1 MGFTGQRKT
10 VLVTGASGMIGR
22 TVVQALSASPEW
34 DIRAQAR
41 SPQETRAILGE
52 VCDVTQV
59 LIRDADFT
67 RTGEREMRMLT
78 KDCHTIIHCAGLV
91 HKPDAP
97 YQEYE
102 VMNVR
107 ATQSLAEAAASNGV
121 NTLIFLSTQALYG
134 LGPFSNIEE
143 NGPLQAK
150 TPYAVSKVTSEK
162 FLEMF
167 RSIPRVVT
175 LRPSLVYGEGD
186 RGNILSMIKEI
197 KAGRFV
203 QIGGGNTEKS
213 IIYSRDLAEAIT
225 LCMNVPEGYHTF
237 NVSNPKA
244 TTVKELIDTITEC
257 LGMQKKV
264 SSMPEPLLR
273 FGVRAAEL
281 LMKEKAP
288 VTSEQVNK
296 LTTTTTCSVNKLVNA
311 TGFQQRTSLREGIRA
326 EIAWATAKNLLT

>member
-1 MGFTGQRKT
+1 MGFTGQRKQ
-10 VLVTGASGMIGR
+10 VLVTGASGTIGR

-41 SPQETRAILGE
+41 NPQETRAILGE

-59 LIRDADFT
+59 LIREADFT

-91 HKPDAP
+91 HRPDAP

-121 NTLIFLSTQALYG
+121 NTFIFLSTQAIYG
-134 LGPFSNIEE
+134 LGPYSNIEE
-143 NGPLQAK
+143 NGQIQAK

-162 FLEMF
+162 FLEIF
-167 RSIPRVVT
+167 RNIPKVVT

-186 RGNILSMIKEI
+186 RGNLLSMIREI

-203 QIGGGNTEKS
+203 QIGGGTTEKS
-213 IIYSRDLAEAIT
+213 VIYSRDLAEAILLT
-225 LCMNVPEGYHTF
+225 LRLQDGYHCY
-237 NVSNPKA
+237 NVSNPKPV
-244 TTVKELIDTITEC
+244 TVKELIETITDC
-257 LGMQKKV
+257 LGMPKKV

-273 FGVRAAEL
+273 FGVKAAEL

-296 LTTTTTCSVNKLVNA
+296 LTTTTTCSVNRLISA
-311 TGFQQRTSLREGIRA
+311 TGFQQRTPLREGIRA
-326 EIAWATAKNLLT
+326 EIAWANSKNLL

>member
-10 VLVTGASGMIGR
+10 ILVTGASGMIGR

-41 SPQETRAILGE
+41 SPQDTRAILGE

-162 FLEMF
+162 FLEIF
-167 RSIPRVVT
+167 RGIPRIVT

-225 LCMNVPEGYHTF
+225 LSMNVPEGYHTF
-237 NVSNPKA
+237 NVSNPKP
-244 TTVKELIDTITEC
+244 TTVKELIDTITES

-296 LTTTTTCSVNKLVNA
+296 LTTTTTCSVNKLINA

-326 EIAWATAKNLLT
+326 EIAWANAKNLLS

>member
-22 TVVQALSASPEW
+22 TVVQSLSASSEW
-34 DIRAQAR
+34 DIRAQSR
-41 SPQETRAILGE
+41 NPQETRAVLGE

-67 RTGEREMRMLT
+67 RTGDREMRMLT

-91 HKPDAP
+91 HRPDAP

-121 NTLIFLSTQALYG
+121 NTFIFLSTQAIYG
-134 LGPFSNIEE
+134 LGPYSNIEE
-143 NGPLQAK
+143 NAPQQAK

-167 RSIPRVVT
+167 RNIPKVVT

-197 KAGRFV
+197 KSGRFV

-225 LCMNVPEGYHTF
+225 LTLRLPDGYHTF
-237 NVSNPKA
+237 NVSNPKS
-244 TTVKELIDTITEC
+244 TTVKELIDTITDC
-257 LGMQKKV
+257 LGTPKKV

-273 FGVRAAEL
+273 FGVKAAEL

-296 LTTTTTCSVNKLVNA
+296 LTTTTTCSVSKLVNA

>member
-22 TVVQALSASPEW
+22 AVVQALSVSPEW

-41 SPQETRAILGE
+41 TPQDTRATLGE

-59 LIRDADFT
+59 LIREADFT

-107 ATQSLAEAAASNGV
+107 ATQALAEAAASNNV
-121 NTLIFLSTQALYG
+121 NTFVFLSTSAIYG
-134 LGPFSNIEE
+134 LGPFSQIEE

-167 RSIPRVVT
+167 RSIPRTVI

-186 RGNILSMIKEI
+186 RGNLLSMIREI

-225 LCMNVPEGYHTF
+225 LTLKLPEGHYTF
-237 NVSNPKA
+237 NVSNPQP
-244 TTVKELIDTITEC
+244 TSVKELVDTITEC
-257 LGMQKKV
+257 LGSPKKV

-273 FGVRAAEL
+273 FGVKAAEL

-296 LTTTTTCSVNKLVNA
+296 LTTTTTCSVNKLVSA

-326 EIAWATAKNLLT
+326 EIAWANAKNLLS

>member
-10 VLVTGASGMIGR
+10 ILVTGASGMIGR

-41 SPQETRAILGE
+41 SPQDTRAILGE

-162 FLEMF
+162 FLEIF
-167 RSIPRVVT
+167 RGIPRIVT

-225 LCMNVPEGYHTF
+225 LSMKVPEGYHTF
-237 NVSNPKA
+237 NVSNPKP
-244 TTVKELIDTITEC
+244 TTVKELIDTITES

-296 LTTTTTCSVNKLVNA
+296 LTTTTTCSVNKLINA

-326 EIAWATAKNLLT
+326 EIAWANAKNLLS

>member
-22 TVVQALSASPEW
+22 TVVQSLSASSEW
-34 DIRAQAR
+34 DIRAQSR
-41 SPQETRAILGE
+41 NPQETRAVLGE

-67 RTGEREMRMLT
+67 RTGDREMRMLT

-91 HKPDAP
+91 HRPDAP

-121 NTLIFLSTQALYG
+121 NTFIFLSSQAIYG
-134 LGPFSNIEE
+134 LGPYSNIEE
-143 NGPLQAK
+143 NAPQQAK

-167 RSIPRVVT
+167 RNIPKVVT

-197 KAGRFV
+197 KSGRFV

-225 LCMNVPEGYHTF
+225 LTLRLPDGYHTF
-237 NVSNPKA
+237 NVSNPKS
-244 TTVKELIDTITEC
+244 TTVKELIDTITDC
-257 LGMQKKV
+257 LGTPKKV

-273 FGVRAAEL
+273 FGVKAAEL

-296 LTTTTTCSVNKLVNA
+296 LTTTTTCSVSKLVNA

>member
-1 MGFTGQRKT
+1 
-10 VLVTGASGMIGR
+10 MIGR
-22 TVVQALSASPEW
+22 AVVQALSASPEW

-41 SPQETRAILGE
+41 SPQDTRATLGE

-59 LIRDADFT
+59 LIREADFT

-91 HKPDAP
+91 HKPEAP

-107 ATQSLAEAAASNGV
+107 ATQSLAEAAASNNV
-121 NTLIFLSTQALYG
+121 NTFVFLSTSAIYG
-134 LGPFSNIEE
+134 LGPFSQIEE
-143 NGPLQAK
+143 NGALQAK

-167 RSIPRVVT
+167 RSIPRT
-175 LRPSLVYGEGD
+175 IILRPSLVYGEGD
-186 RGNILSMIKEI
+186 RGNLLSMIREI

-225 LCMNVPEGYHTF
+225 LTLKLPEGHYTF
-237 NVSNPKA
+237 NVSNPQP
-244 TTVKELIDTITEC
+244 TSVKELVDTITDC
-257 LGMQKKV
+257 LGSPKKV

-273 FGVRAAEL
+273 FGVKAAEL

-296 LTTTTTCSVNKLVNA
+296 LTTTTTCSVKKLVSA

-326 EIAWATAKNLLT
+326 EIAWANAKNLLS

>member
-41 SPQETRAILGE
+41 NPQEARAVLGE
-52 VCDVTQV
+52 ICDVTQV

-121 NTLIFLSTQALYG
+121 NTFIFLSTQAIYG
-134 LGPFSNIEE
+134 LGPYNNIEE
-143 NGPLQAK
+143 SGPLQAK

-162 FLEMF
+162 FLEIF
-167 RSIPRVVT
+167 RNIPRMVT

-225 LCMNVPEGYHTF
+225 LTLRVPEGYHTF
-237 NVSNPKA
+237 NVSNPKS
-244 TTVKELIDTITEC
+244 TTVKELIDTITDC
-257 LGMQKKV
+257 LGTPKKV

-273 FGVRAAEL
+273 FGVKAAEL

-296 LTTTTTCSVNKLVNA
+296 LTTTTTCSVSKLINA

>member
-1 MGFTGQRKT
+1 MAFSGQRKQ

-22 TVVQALSASPEW
+22 AVVQALSASPEW

-41 SPQETRAILGE
+41 SPQDARAILGE

-59 LIRDADFT
+59 LIREADFT

-91 HKPDAP
+91 HKADAP

-121 NTLIFLSTQALYG
+121 NTMVFLSTSAVYG
-134 LGPFSNIEE
+134 LGPFNNIEE

-167 RSIPRVVT
+167 RNIPKVVT

-213 IIYSRDLAEAIT
+213 IIYSRDLAEAI
-225 LCMNVPEGYHTF
+225 LLSLRLPDGYHLY
-237 NVSNPKA
+237 NASNPKP
-244 TTVKELIDTITEC
+244 TTVKELIDTISEA
-257 LGMQKKV
+257 LGIAKKV

-273 FGVRAAEL
+273 FGVKAAEI

-296 LTTTTTCSVNKLVNA
+296 LTTTTTCSVNRLVSS
-311 TGFQQRTSLREGIRA
+311 TGFQQRTPLREGIRA
-326 EIAWATAKNLLT
+326 EVAWANAKNLLS

>member
-1 MGFTGQRKT
+1 MGFSGQRKQ

-22 TVVQALSASPEW
+22 AVVQALSASPEW

-41 SPQETRAILGE
+41 TPQDTRATLGE

-59 LIRDADFT
+59 LIREADFT

-107 ATQSLAEAAASNGV
+107 ATQALAEAAASNNV
-121 NTLIFLSTQALYG
+121 KTFVFLSTSAIYG
-134 LGPFSNIEE
+134 LGPFSQIEE

-167 RSIPRVVT
+167 RSIPRTVI

-186 RGNILSMIKEI
+186 RGNLLSMIREI

-213 IIYSRDLAEAIT
+213 IIYSRDLAEAILLT
-225 LCMNVPEGYHTF
+225 LNLAEGHYTF
-237 NVSNPKA
+237 NVSNPQP
-244 TTVKELIDTITEC
+244 TSVKELVDTITDC
-257 LGMQKKV
+257 LGTPKKV

-273 FGVRAAEL
+273 FGVKAAEL

-296 LTTTTTCSVNKLVNA
+296 LTTTTTCSVNKLVSA
-311 TGFQQRTSLREGIRA
+311 TGFQQRTSLKEGIRA
-326 EIAWATAKNLLT
+326 EIAWATAKNLLS